1 MPNIVPI
8 SDLRNYSSVL
18 ENVAVGSP
26 VYLTKNGRGCY
37 AIVDI
42 SEQEE
47 YEKAK
52 AALRLMCELEKG
64 KRSGEENGWSK
75 LCRRPQAF
83 LEKNRMKYNVT
94 YSTDAIRDL
103 DEIWDYIANVLKNPV
118 AAGNIVAGILDK
130 SDLLEEQ
137 PEIGTRLFF
146 DNTLDSGYRYVIYN
160 NYLAFYRVSDSTV
173 YIDRVIYG
181 KCDYMKLLFN

>member
-1 MPNIVPI
+1 
-8 SDLRNYSSVL
+8 
-18 ENVAVGSP
+18 
-26 VYLTKNGRGCY
+26 
-37 AIVDI
+37 
-42 SEQEE
+42 
-47 YEKAK
+47 
-52 AALRLMCELEKG
+52 
-64 KRSGEENGWSK
+64 
-75 LCRRPQAF
+75 
-83 LEKNRMKYNVT
+83 MKYNVT

-118 AAGNIVAGILDK
+118 AAGNTVAGILDK
-130 SDLLEEQ
+130 ADLLEEQ

-181 KCDYMKLLFN
+181 KRDYMKLLFN